1 MQGYFK
7 TRLFV
12 LLLAASWSALVL
24 GQAAPGQGSIPTTE
38 AKAPSAETAVIALD
52 AGRSHLVQAPWPVK
66 TVSVS
71 NPDVAD
77 VQAIAPNRVVI
88 LGKSVGSTDFIL
100 WSEDGEVWKARVDVV
115 ADLRQLEAMLA
126 KTFPDS
132 RLQLSQTRDVLVV
145 SGSLARAD
153 QAKQL
158 DELLEAAGFRFIDTT
173 RLVGVQQVQI
183 QVRMAE
189 VSRTAIRTLGFNA
202 FAVGDDAFGALTLG
216 SAAGGVLNPTSIGVP
231 ENTPAIPDLP
241 FAFTDPV
248 RASPLVTLFGG
259 LTEQNVMLFVQALAE
274 DQYLRILAEPN
285 LVALSGEE
293 ARFLAGG
300 EFPVP
305 VVQGGTGGG
314 STSISVEYK
323 EFGVSLS
330 FRPTVIGDAK
340 IRLRVAPEVSDI
352 SDTGAV
358 EIEGFRIPSIVTRRA
373 ETTLELSSGQTF
385 AMAGLLSNRKS
396 ARNSRIP
403 LLGDLPI
410 IGALFRSVRYERGE
424 TEMVVL
430 VTASLVEPLSV
441 SKPPPVPG
449 SLEMTEN
456 DWEIFFKGE
465 ISGGVPTLPP
475 QTDPGVFQAMKLGKL
490 KGPGAWS
497 SHDKAPARSQARP
510 AAAAAEAPAPAPEA
524 PASGESAAPDKPAAP
539 AGPAPAGEPAAPVG
553 SAPAG
558 GSDVPVGPAM
568 PGESSSS
575 EAAGQKG

>member
-1 MQGYFK
+1 MRQAHFQG
-7 TRLFV
+7 RILAS
-12 LLLAASWSALVL
+12 LLAASCGALVL
-24 GQAAPGQGSIPTTE
+24 GQSTPGQGGTPPTE
-38 AKAPSAETAVIALD
+38 AKLSSTEARIIALD
-52 AGRSHLVQAPWPVK
+52 AGRSHLVEAPWPVK

-71 NPDVAD
+71 SPDIAD

-100 WSEDGEVWKARVDVV
+100 WSEEGEVWKARVDVI
-115 ADLRQLEAMLA
+115 ADLRQLEASLA
-126 KTFPDS
+126 KAFPDTKI
-132 RLQLSQTRDVLVV
+132 QLSQTRDVLVV

-153 QAKQL
+153 QVKQL
-158 DELLEAAGFRFIDTT
+158 TMLLESAGFRYLDTT

-202 FAVGDDAFGALTLG
+202 FQVGEDAFGALTLG
-216 SAAGGVLNPTSIGVP
+216 SAAGGALNPIGMGVM
-231 ENTPAIPDLP
+231 ENVPAIPDLP
-241 FAFTDPV
+241 FSFTDQV
-248 RASPLVTLFGG
+248 SASPLVTLFGG
-259 LTEQNVMLFVQALAE
+259 LTNQNFMLFVQALAE

-300 EFPVP
+300 EFPIP
-305 VVQGGTGGG
+305 IVQGGAGGG

-330 FRPTVIGDAK
+330 FRPTVLGDGK

-373 ETTLELSSGQTF
+373 ETTIELKDGQTF
-385 AMAGLLSNRKS
+385 AMAGLLSNRKG

-410 IGALFRSVRYERGE
+410 IGPLFRSVRYERGE
-424 TEMVVL
+424 TELVVL
-430 VTASLVEPLSV
+430 VTASLVEPLSLA
-441 SKPPPVPG
+441 KPPPLPG
-449 SLEMTEN
+449 SMQTTES
-456 DWEIFFKGE
+456 DWEIFFEGE
-465 ISGGVPTLPP
+465 ISGGTPRLPP
-475 QTDPGVFQAMKLGKL
+475 QTDPGVFQAMKLGRL

-497 SHDKAPARSQARP
+497 SHDKAPARSQGQPRVE
-510 AAAAAEAPAPAPEA
+510 AEESSPSASDE
-524 PASGESAAPDKPAAP
+524 PASGEPTVPADSVVP
-539 AGPAPAGEPAAPVG
+539 VESQSAGEA
-553 SAPAG
+553 
-558 GSDVPVGPAM
+558 
-568 PGESSSS
+568 SSS
-575 EAAGQKG
+575 GGDTGPKG